1 VTEVLP
7 REGAEAVARGIVG
20 RERLFVGV
28 ARVGGDLLCH
38 RPYLALDRGAVGGVA
53 KERVDPA
60 LGTVPVGDVMVE
72 QELAEQDAGAD
83 VGEGPEGENPMRRLH
98 AGRECGI
105 VTHDAVDDAAD
116 GLVDQRDP
124 ELFEIRHD
132 RIIAVSD
139 RPYPWPVAATS
150 DLLLER
156 LASAPDEAGLFLDF
170 DGVLAPIV
178 DRPEDAAPPR
188 ETRAELERLVGRYAL
203 VAVVSG
209 RESEDVRARLGVKGV
224 VCVGSH
230 GLELEPQADRWRR
243 VLAAFAADAPWPQHD
258 IEVKGLAVAFHFRDR
273 ADERE
278 AVRVLDVVAESAR
291 EEGLV
296 ARYGRKVLE
305 VLPPV
310 GSHKG
315 TAVRSLIDERGLR
328 RALAAGD
335 DTTDID
341 SFAAL
346 DVLEVAVRV
355 AVTSAE
361 APRALL
367 DAADLVVESTD
378 EFLAL
383 LRRL

>member
-1 VTEVLP
+1 MPGTP
-7 REGAEAVARGIVG
+7 D
-20 RERLFVGV
+20 
-28 ARVGGDLLCH
+28 DLLA
-38 RPYLALDRGAVGGVA
+38 RLA
-53 KERVDPA
+53 EDPA
-60 LGTVPVGDVMVE
+60 
-72 QELAEQDAGAD
+72 Q
-83 VGEGPEGENPMRRLH
+83 
-98 AGRECGI
+98 
-105 VTHDAVDDAAD
+105 
-116 GLVDQRDP
+116 
-124 ELFEIRHD
+124 
-132 RIIAVSD
+132 
-139 RPYPWPVAATS
+139 
-150 DLLLER
+150 
-156 LASAPDEAGLFLDF
+156 AGLFLDF

-178 DRPEDAAPPR
+178 ERPEDAVSPP
-188 ETRAELERLVGRYAL
+188 ETRAELARLVERYAL

-209 RESEDVRARLGVKGV
+209 RAGDDVRARLDVDGV

-230 GLELEPQADRWRR
+230 GLEAEPQAERWRR
-243 VLAAFAADAPWPQHD
+243 SLAAFAADAPWPPEQV
-258 IEVKGLAVAFHFRDR
+258 EVKGLAVAFHFRDA

-278 AVRVLDVVAESAR
+278 AVRRLDGIADTAR

-296 ARYGRKVLE
+296 ARYGRKILE

-315 TAVRSLIDERGLR
+315 TAVRALLEERDLH

-346 DVLEVAVRV
+346 DGLEVAVRV

-361 APRALL
+361 APQALL
-367 DAADLVVESTD
+367 DAADIVVGSTE